1 MGSVKWR
8 TILIAIVVIVALYYL
23 YPTLKIVSLSEDE
36 KAALPPE
43 ELAELRN
50 RAIHLGLDLQG
61 GMHVV
66 LEIDKT
72 TIEDDELENTMS
84 KAETVIRNRI
94 DKFGVSEPI
103 IQKQGNDRLVVQ
115 LAGVQDQQRAKELL
129 GRMALLEFKLLKE
142 GDEFR
147 QLIAT
152 IDESLHVE
160 IREIT
165 SGFAAEEFEREL
177 EEAALDA
184 DTTGLRE
191 EMEAELSRGRSLLSM
206 IPFDPLGSG
215 EFMHENGVVAGKYS
229 LAVKRIFEMAEER
242 GLIPNDL
249 QVLWSYETYEGKDD
263 TFHYVYLAE
272 RRPKLTGKHIKSASV
287 GFGLNQDYPNMPGVR
302 MELNRVGR
310 SLFAKTTGENVG
322 RRLAI
327 VLDDNVHSAPNIEE
341 KIRSATASI
350 TGRFEPDQAKALA
363 VVIEAGALP
372 APLIF
377 AEERSVG
384 PSLGR
389 DSISRGVKAAVI
401 GLIAVAI
408 FMVVYYNLSGLLA
421 ILALLLNL
429 VIVLAALGG
438 MRGTLTLPGIAGII
452 LTIGMA
458 VDANV
463 LIFERVRE
471 ELGLG
476 KTVRRAIK
484 DGYSRAFYT
493 ILDANITTLI
503 AAGVLYQFG
512 TGPIRGF
519 AVTLSIGILASMFTA
534 IVVTRTV
541 FDGITGVKRM
551 SKLSI

>member
-8 TILIAIVVIVALYYL
+8 AILVAIVVIIALFYL
-23 YPTLKIVSLSEDE
+23 YPTLKLASLSDEE
-36 KAALPPE
+36 KAAMPE
-43 ELAELRN
+43 QELADLRN

-66 LEIDKT
+66 LEVDKSA
-72 TIEDDELENTMS
+72 IEGEDLEGIMS
-84 KAETVIRNRI
+84 RAETVIRNRI
-94 DKFGVSEPI
+94 DKFGVSEPV
-103 IQKQGNDRLVVQ
+103 IQKQGNDRIVVQ
-115 LAGVQDQQRAKELL
+115 LAGVKDEERAKELL

-142 GDEFR
+142 GDDFR
-147 QLIAT
+147 HLLAT

-160 IREIT
+160 IRDIT
-165 SGFAAEEFEREL
+165 AGFEAEDFEKEL
-177 EEAALDA
+177 EESAVDT

-191 EMEAELSRGRSLLSM
+191 ELEAELARGQSLLSM
-206 IPFDPLGSG
+206 VTFVPLGSG
-215 EFMHENGVVAGKYS
+215 KSVHEDAYVVGKYIP
-229 LAVKRIFEMAEER
+229 AVKSIFQLAEER
-242 GLIPNDL
+242 GIIPPDE
-249 QVLWSYETYEGKDD
+249 QVLWNYQAEKGRDD
-263 TFHYVYLAE
+263 TFQRVYLAE
-272 RRPKLTGKHIKSASV
+272 RKPSIVGKHIKRASV
-287 GFGLNQDYPNMPGVR
+287 AYGLDAEYPNMPGVS
-302 MELNRVGR
+302 MEMNRVGR
-310 SLFAKTTGENVG
+310 SLFARTTGENIG

-327 VLDDNVHSAPNIEE
+327 VLDDKVYSAPNIRE
-341 KIRSATASI
+341 KIRGARSSI
-350 TGRFEPDQAKALA
+350 TGNFTADQAKELA

-389 DSISRGVKAAVI
+389 DSIESGVRAALI
-401 GLIAVAI
+401 GLISVAI
-408 FMVVYYNLSGLLA
+408 FMVIYYNLSGLLA
-421 ILALLLNL
+421 ILALVLNL
-429 VIVLAALGG
+429 IIVLAALGG

-493 ILDANITTLI
+493 ILDANVTTLI

-541 FDGITGVKRM
+541 FDGITSVRKVE
-551 SKLSI
+551 KLSI

>member
-8 TILIAIVVIVALYYL
+8 IILILLVVLGALFYL
-23 YPTLKIVSLSEDE
+23 YPTLKIVSLSDEE
-36 KAALPPE
+36 KAAMPPE
-43 ELAELRN
+43 ELADLRN

-72 TIEDDELENTMS
+72 AIEEGDLENTMS

-94 DKFGVSEPI
+94 DKFGVSEPM
-103 IQKQGNDRLVVQ
+103 IQKQGNERLVVQ
-115 LAGVQDQQRAKELL
+115 LAGVKDEERAKELL
-129 GRMALLEFKLLKE
+129 GRMALLEFRLLRE

-147 QLIAT
+147 QILAT

-165 SGFAAEEFEREL
+165 AGLSAEEFEREL
-177 EEAALDA
+177 EETAMDA

-191 EMEAELSRGRSLLSM
+191 EMESELSRGMSLLSM
-206 IPFDPLGSG
+206 VSFVPLGSG
-215 EFMHENGVVAGKYS
+215 ESVHENAMVVGKYIRV
-229 LAVKRIFEMAEER
+229 VKQIIALAEER
-242 GLIPNDL
+242 GLIPDD
-249 QVLWSYETYEGKDD
+249 VEILWDYEVEQGRDD
-263 TFHYVYLAE
+263 TFQFLYLAE
-272 RRPKLTGKHIKSASV
+272 RKAQLTGKHIKRASV
-287 GFGLNQDYPNMPGVR
+287 GFGLDAGYPNMPGVR
-302 MELNRVGR
+302 MEMNRVGR
-310 SLFAKTTGENVG
+310 SLFAKTTGENIG

-327 VLDDNVHSAPNIEE
+327 VLDGNVHSAPNIKE
-341 KIRSATASI
+341 KIRSTTSSI
-350 TGRFEPDQAKALA
+350 TGNFDADQAKGLA

-389 DSISRGVKAAVI
+389 DSISAGIRAAII
-401 GLIAVAI
+401 GLIAVAV
-408 FMVVYYNLSGLLA
+408 FMVIYYQMSGILA
-421 ILALLLNL
+421 ILALVLNL
-429 VIVLAALGG
+429 VIVLAALGA

-534 IVVTRTV
+534 IIVTRTV
-541 FDGITGVKRM
+541 FDGITSVRRM
-551 SKLSI
+551 GKLSI

>member
-1 MGSVKWR
+1 MGSLKWR
-8 TILIAIVVIVALYYL
+8 TILIAIVVVVALYYL
-23 YPTLKIVSLSEDE
+23 YPTLKLVSLSEEE
-36 KAALPPE
+36 KAAMPAE
-43 ELAELRN
+43 ELAELHN
-50 RAIHLGLDLQG
+50 KAIHLGLDLQG

-72 TIEDDELENTMS
+72 AIEEGDLDNTMS

-94 DKFGVSEPI
+94 DKFGVSEPL

-115 LAGVQDQQRAKELL
+115 LAGVQDEQRAKELL
-129 GRMALLEFKLLKE
+129 GRMALLEFKLLEE

-152 IDESLHVE
+152 IDESLHVD
-160 IREIT
+160 IREMT
-165 SGFAAEEFEREL
+165 AGLEAEEFEREL
-177 EEAALDA
+177 EEAASDS

-191 EMEAELSRGRSLLSM
+191 EMESELSRGRSLLSM
-206 IPFDPLGSG
+206 ITFIPLGRG
-215 EFMHENGVVAGKYS
+215 ESVHENAFVVGKYIQ
-229 LAVKRIFEMAEER
+229 AVKSIFEMAEER
-242 GLIPNDL
+242 GLIPPDV
-249 QVLWSYETYEGKDD
+249 QVLWDYEIEQGKDD
-263 TFHYVYLAE
+263 TFQYIYLAE
-272 RRPKLTGKHIKSASV
+272 RKPQLTGKHIKSASV
-287 GFGLNQDYPNMPGVR
+287 GFNMDPDYPNMPGVR

-310 SLFAKTTGENVG
+310 SIFARTTGENIG

-327 VLDDNVHSAPNIEE
+327 VLDDKVHSAPNIRE
-341 KIRSATASI
+341 KIRTTTASI
-350 TGRFEPDQAKALA
+350 TGSFEADQAKALA

-377 AEERSVG
+377 AEERTVG

-389 DSISRGVKAAVI
+389 DSISMGVKAAMI
-401 GLIAVAI
+401 GLIAVAV

-421 ILALLLNL
+421 ILALVLNL
-429 VIVLAALGG
+429 IILLAALGG

-463 LIFERVRE
+463 LIFERIRE

-493 ILDANITTLI
+493 ILDANLTTLI

-541 FDGITGVKRM
+541 FDGVTSVRSIG
-551 SKLSI
+551 KLSI

>member
-8 TILIAIVVIVALYYL
+8 IILIAIVLIVALYYL
-23 YPTLKIVSLSEDE
+23 YPTLKIVSLSDEE
-36 KAALPPE
+36 KAAMPAE
-43 ELAELRN
+43 EYAELRN
-50 RAIHLGLDLQG
+50 KAIHLGLDLQG

-72 TIEDDELENTMS
+72 AIEEGDLDNTMN

-94 DKFGVSEPI
+94 DKFGVSEPL

-115 LAGVQDQQRAKELL
+115 LAGVQDEQRAKELL
-129 GRMALLEFKLLKE
+129 GRMALLEYRLLKE

-152 IDESLHVE
+152 VDESLHVE
-160 IREIT
+160 ITEIT
-165 SGFAAEEFEREL
+165 ADLEAEEFEREL
-177 EEAALDA
+177 EEAAIDS
-184 DTTGLRE
+184 DTTGLRD
-191 EMEAELSRGRSLLSM
+191 EMESELARGRSLRSM
-206 IPFDPLGSG
+206 ISFIPLGSG
-215 EFMHENGVVAGKYS
+215 ESVHENAMVVGKYS
-229 LAVKRIFEMAEER
+229 RAVKDIFELADER
-242 GLIPNDL
+242 GLIPIDV
-249 QVLWSYETYEGKDD
+249 QVIWDYEIGQGKDD
-263 TFHYVYLAE
+263 TFQYIYLSE
-272 RRPKLTGKHIKSASV
+272 RKPQLTGKHIKAASV
-287 GFGLNQDYPNMPGVR
+287 SFGLDPDYPNMPGVR
-302 MELNRVGR
+302 MEMNRVGR
-310 SLFAKTTGENVG
+310 SLFAKATGENIG

-327 VLDDNVHSAPNIEE
+327 VLDDNVHSAPNIKE

-350 TGRFEPDQAKALA
+350 TGSFGADQAKALA

-389 DSISRGVKAAVI
+389 DSISAGVRAAII

-408 FMVVYYNLSGLLA
+408 FMVIYYQLSGLLA
-421 ILALLLNL
+421 ILALILNL
-429 VIVLAALGG
+429 IIVLAALGG

-484 DGYSRAFYT
+484 DGYGRAFYT
-493 ILDANITTLI
+493 ILDANVTTLI

-534 IVVTRTV
+534 IIVTRTV
-541 FDGITGVKRM
+541 FDGITSVRSIG
-551 SKLSI
+551 KLSI

>member
-8 TILIAIVVIVALYYL
+8 IILIAIVVIVALYYL
-23 YPTLKIVSLSEDE
+23 YPTLKIVSLSPEE
-36 KAALPPE
+36 KADMPAE
-43 ELAELRN
+43 EFAQLKN

-72 TIEDDELENTMS
+72 AIPDDDLENTMD

-115 LAGVQDQQRAKELL
+115 LAGVQDEERAKELL
-129 GRMALLEFKLLKE
+129 GRMALLEFRLLKE

-147 QLIAT
+147 QIIAT
-152 IDESLHVE
+152 VDESLHVD
-160 IREIT
+160 IREMT
-165 SGFAAEEFEREL
+165 ADLAAEEFEREL
-177 EEAALDA
+177 EEAAMDS
-184 DTTGLRE
+184 DTTGLRDELE
-191 EMEAELSRGRSLLSM
+191 EELARGRSLRSM
-206 IPFDPLGSG
+206 INFIPLGSG
-215 EFMHENGVVAGKYS
+215 EAVHENAMVEGKYIPT
-229 LAVKRIFEMAEER
+229 VKRILELADER
-242 GLIPNDL
+242 GLIPVDVE
-249 QVLWSYETYEGKDD
+249 VLWDYEVEQGKED
-263 TFHYVYLAE
+263 TFQYIYLAE
-272 RRPKLTGKHIKSASV
+272 RKPQLTGKHIKRASV
-287 GFGLNQDYPNMPGVR
+287 GFGLDPDYPNMPGVR
-302 MELNRVGR
+302 MEMNRVGR
-310 SLFAKTTGENVG
+310 SLFAKTTGENIG

-327 VLDDNVHSAPNIEE
+327 VLDDNVHSAPNIKE

-350 TGRFEPDQAKALA
+350 TGSFDGDTAKALA

-389 DSISRGVKAAVI
+389 DSISAGVRAAII

-408 FMVVYYNLSGLLA
+408 FMVIYYQLSGMLA
-421 ILALLLNL
+421 ILALVLNL
-429 VIVLAALGG
+429 IIVLAALGG
-438 MRGTLTLPGIAGII
+438 LRGTLTLPGIAGII

-463 LIFERVRE
+463 LIFERIRE

-476 KTVRRAIK
+476 KTVRRAVK

-534 IVVTRTV
+534 IIVTRTV
-541 FDGITGVKRM
+541 FDGITSVRRID
-551 SKLSI
+551 KLSI

>member
-8 TILIAIVVIVALYYL
+8 IILIAIVVIVALFYL
-23 YPTLKIVSLSEDE
+23 HPTLKIVSLSDDE
-36 KAALPPE
+36 KAAMPAE
-43 ELAELRN
+43 EFADLKN

-72 TIEDDELENTMS
+72 SVPGDDLENTMN

-115 LAGVQDQQRAKELL
+115 LAGVKDEERAKELL
-129 GRMALLEFKLLKE
+129 GRMALLEFRLLKE

-147 QLIAT
+147 QVVAA
-152 IDESLHVE
+152 IDESLEVD

-165 SGFAAEEFEREL
+165 ADLATEEFEREL
-177 EEAALDA
+177 EEAAVDS

-191 EMEAELSRGRSLLSM
+191 EMEAELARGRSLASM
-206 IPFDPLGSG
+206 IKFMPLGRG
-215 EFMHENGVVAGKYS
+215 ESVHENAMVEGKYIP
-229 LAVKRIFEMAEER
+229 AVKRILSLADESGLMPKDAE
-242 GLIPNDL
+242 
-249 QVLWSYETYEGKDD
+249 VLWDYEVKQGDED
-263 TFHYVYLAE
+263 TFQYIYLVE
-272 RRPKLTGKHIKSASV
+272 RKAQLTGKHIKSARMSYN
-287 GFGLNQDYPNMPGVR
+287 LDPDYPNMPGVQ
-302 MELNRVGR
+302 MEMNRVGR
-310 SLFAKTTGENVG
+310 SLFAKATGENIG

-327 VLDDNVHSAPNIEE
+327 VLDGNIHSAPNIKE

-350 TGRFEPDQAKALA
+350 TGSFDADTAKALA

-377 AEERSVG
+377 AEERTVG

-389 DSISRGVKAAVI
+389 DSISAGVRAALI

-408 FMVVYYNLSGLLA
+408 FMVIYYQLSGLLA
-421 ILALLLNL
+421 ILALVLNII
-429 VIVLAALGG
+429 IVLAALGG
-438 MRGTLTLPGIAGII
+438 MRGTLTLPGIAGLI

-534 IVVTRTV
+534 IIVTRTV
-541 FDGITGVKRM
+541 FDGITSVRRVG
-551 SKLSI
+551 KLSI

>member
-1 MGSVKWR
+1 MGNVKWR
-8 TILIAIVVIVALYYL
+8 IILIAIVVIVALYYL
-23 YPTLKIVSLSEDE
+23 YPTLKIVSLSDDE
-36 KAALPPE
+36 KAAMSAE
-43 ELAELRN
+43 EFADLKN

-72 TIEDDELENTMS
+72 AIPEDDLENTMD

-115 LAGVQDQQRAKELL
+115 LAGVQDEERAKELL
-129 GRMALLEFKLLKE
+129 GRMALLEFRLLKE

-147 QLIAT
+147 QVIAS
-152 IDESLHVE
+152 IDESLHVD
-160 IREIT
+160 IKEIT
-165 SGFAAEEFEREL
+165 TGLAAEEFEREL
-177 EEAALDA
+177 EEAAMDS

-191 EMEAELSRGRSLLSM
+191 EMEAELARGRSLRSM
-206 IPFDPLGSG
+206 INFIPLGSG
-215 EFMHENGVVAGKYS
+215 ESVHENAMVEGKYIPT
-229 LAVKRIFEMAEER
+229 VKRILKLADER
-242 GLIPNDL
+242 GLMPLDAEI
-249 QVLWSYETYEGKDD
+249 LWDYEVRQGDED
-263 TFHYVYLAE
+263 TFQYIYLVE
-272 RRPKLTGKHIKSASV
+272 RKPQLTGKHIKSARMSYN
-287 GFGLNQDYPNMPGVR
+287 LDPDYPNMPGVQ
-302 MELNRVGR
+302 MEMNRVGR

-327 VLDDNVHSAPNIEE
+327 VLDGNVHSAPNIKE

-350 TGRFEPDQAKALA
+350 TGSFDADTAKALA

-377 AEERSVG
+377 AEERTVG

-389 DSISRGVKAAVI
+389 DSISAGVRAAII

-408 FMVVYYNLSGLLA
+408 FMVIYYQLSGLLA
-421 ILALLLNL
+421 ILALVLNL
-429 VIVLAALGG
+429 IIVLAALGG
-438 MRGTLTLPGIAGII
+438 MRGTLTLPGIAGLI

-471 ELGLG
+471 EIGLG

-493 ILDANITTLI
+493 ILDANVTTLI

-534 IVVTRTV
+534 IIVTRTV
-541 FDGITGVKRM
+541 FDGITSVRKVG
-551 SKLSI
+551 KLSI

>member
-8 TILIAIVVIVALYYL
+8 IILIAIVVIIALYYL
-23 YPTLKIVSLSEDE
+23 YPTLKLASLSDDE
-36 KAALPPE
+36 KASMPPE
-43 ELAELRN
+43 ELAEIRGK
-50 RAIHLGLDLQG
+50 AIHLGLDLQG

-72 TIEDDELENTMS
+72 AIEAEDLEGTMD

-94 DKFGVSEPI
+94 DKFGVSEPL
-103 IQKQGNDRLVVQ
+103 IQKQGNDRIVVQ
-115 LAGVQDQQRAKELL
+115 LAGVKDEQRAKELL
-129 GRMALLEFKLLKE
+129 GRMALLEFRLLKE

-152 IDESLHVE
+152 IDESLHVDIKE
-160 IREIT
+160 VT
-165 SGFAAEEFEREL
+165 AGFEAEEFEREL
-177 EEAALDA
+177 EEAAMDA

-191 EMEAELSRGRSLLSM
+191 EMETELARGRSLLSM
-206 IPFDPLGSG
+206 VSFIPLGRG
-215 EFMHENGVVAGKYS
+215 ESVHENAMVAGKYS
-229 LAVKRIFEMAEER
+229 MAVRQILEMADER
-242 GLIPNDL
+242 GIIPVDV
-249 QVLWSYETYEGKDD
+249 QVLWDYEINQGKDD
-263 TFHYVYLAE
+263 TYQYIYLAE
-272 RRPKLTGKHIKSASV
+272 RKPQLTGKHIKSASV
-287 GFGLNQDYPNMPGVR
+287 GFGLDADYPNMPGVR
-302 MELNRVGR
+302 MEMNRVGR
-310 SLFAKTTGENVG
+310 SLFAKTTGENIG
-322 RRLAI
+322 RRLAV
-327 VLDDNVHSAPNIEE
+327 VLDDNVHSAPNIRE

-350 TGRFEPDQAKALA
+350 TGNFEADQAKALA

-389 DSISRGVKAAVI
+389 DSISRGVRAAVI
-401 GLIAVAI
+401 GLIAVAL

-421 ILALLLNL
+421 ILALILNL
-429 VIVLAALGG
+429 IIVLAALGG

-541 FDGITGVKRM
+541 FDGITSVKRLG
-551 SKLSI
+551 KLSI